1 MSEPV
6 YDAHVH
12 FGPSTQ
18 WVPYVDPVVSIEDVL
33 KKMEEFNV
41 EKSIVFP
48 NPHVGDKYPQLN
60 DIMASAQNNHPES
73 IIGFGRV
80 DPRREDEAAAELK
93 RIKDLKLAGVKLHPY
108 VECFRP
114 DHPFFHE
121 FWGTINDLNLSILIH
136 TGTMFSSPGFLKPVL
151 KKYPELKII
160 LGHLQEGCI
169 SLMRDFENVYSDTSG
184 SRVHLLEYAVK
195 TCQDKILFGSDYP
208 YLSHRVQ
215 MEVVNAAEISQEEKK
230 RIFSANFRE
239 FFDISP

>member
-33 KKMEEFNV
+33 EKMGKFNV
-41 EKSIVFP
+41 KKSIVFP
-48 NPHVGDKYPQLN
+48 NPHVGDKYPELN
-60 DIMASAQNNHPES
+60 DIMASAHKEHPDR

-80 DPRREDEAAAELK
+80 DPRRGEEAVGELR
-93 RIKDLKLAGVKLHPY
+93 RIKDLGLSGVKLHPY

-114 DHPFFHE
+114 DHPFFDG
-121 FWGTINDLNLSILIH
+121 FWGTLNDLALSILIH
-136 TGTMFSSPGFLKPVL
+136 TGTLFSSPGFIKPAL

-160 LGHLQEGCI
+160 LGHLQESCI

-184 SRVHLLEYAVK
+184 SRVHLLEYATE
-195 TCQDKILFGSDYP
+195 TCQDKIIFGSDYP

-215 MEVVNAAEISQEEKK
+215 MEVVNAAEITQEEKN
-230 RIFSANFRE
+230 RIFSTNFRN
-239 FFDISP
+239 FFNISP

>member
-18 WVPYVDPVVSIEDVL
+18 WVPYVDPVVSIE
-33 KKMEEFNV
+33 E
-41 EKSIVFP
+41 
-48 NPHVGDKYPQLN
+48 LN
-60 DIMASAQNNHPES
+60 DIMASAQKEHPDR

-80 DPRREDEAAAELK
+80 DPRRENEAVAELK
-93 RIKDLKLAGVKLHPY
+93 RFKDLELSGVKLHPY

-114 DHPFFHE
+114 DHPFFDE
-121 FWGTINDLNLSILIH
+121 FWGTLNDLNLSILIH

-160 LGHLQEGCI
+160 LGHLQESCI

-184 SRVHLLEYAVK
+184 SRVHLLEYAQK
-195 TCQDKILFGSDYP
+195 TCSDKILFGSDYP
-208 YLSHRVQ
+208 YLSHSVQ
-215 MEVVNAAEISQEEKK
+215 MEVVRASDIPGSVKN
-230 RIFSANFRE
+230 RIFSGNFRD